1 VSLTNC
7 ALFVAAVA
15 LPVAFCLG
23 LVRIVRNW
31 MEYSDHE

>member
-1 VSLTNC
+1 MSFVDC

-31 MEYSDHE
+31 MEYSGHE